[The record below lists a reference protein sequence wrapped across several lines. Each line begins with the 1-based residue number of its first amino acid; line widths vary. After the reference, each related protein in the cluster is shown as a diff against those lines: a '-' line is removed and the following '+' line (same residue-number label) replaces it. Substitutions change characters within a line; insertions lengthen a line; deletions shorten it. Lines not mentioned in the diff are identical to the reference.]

1 MTSRVVVV
9 DDHSIVRQSLARM
22 LAAEGFDVVG
32 EAGSVEEATRLIKP
46 GRQDIVVI
54 DLVLPDGSGLDVA
67 TSVHG
72 MARTIILTM
81 HADDITISKAI
92 AAGVDGYVLK
102 MGTAQELV
110 GALRSVE
117 QGDSYFSPPVARK
130 IMRLANASK
139 NSAALTHREL
149 EIVALLSAGS
159 RPGDIGAHL
168 FISPKTVKNH
178 LTAVYAKLEV
188 KSASQAVAEAYRRG
202 LVRSE
207 SA

>member
-1 MTSRVVVV
+1 MTTRVVVV

-22 LAAEGFDVVG
+22 LVAEGFEVVG
-32 EAGSVEEATRLIKP
+32 EAGSVEEAMRVIRP

-54 DLVLPDGSGLDVA
+54 DLVLPDGPGLAVA
-67 TSVHG
+67 EAVHG
-72 MARTIILTM
+72 MARVIVLTM
-81 HADDITISKAI
+81 HADDITISQAI

-110 GALRSVE
+110 DALRTVE
-117 QGDSYFSPPVARK
+117 KGDSYFSPPVARK
-130 IMRLANASK
+130 IMRLANASRDT
-139 NSAALTHREL
+139 SALTHREL
-149 EIVALLSAGS
+149 EIVALLSSGS

-202 LVRSE
+202 LVRSA